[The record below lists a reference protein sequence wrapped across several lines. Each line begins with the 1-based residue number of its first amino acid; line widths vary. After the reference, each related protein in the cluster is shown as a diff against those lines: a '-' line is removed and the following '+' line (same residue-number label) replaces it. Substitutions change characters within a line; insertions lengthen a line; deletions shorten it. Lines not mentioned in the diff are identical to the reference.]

1 MNFTEFKKLLQYINN
16 NQRRIF
22 VSKVNRNLFFNLSR
36 IIITIIITNVN
47 KFIDNNNIVINL
59 LQINSVFDKKLD
71 FRELITEQKRERR
84 KINNFYLYTKC
95 VDH

>member
-1 MNFTEFKKLLQYINN
+1 MNFIELKKLLQHINN

-22 VSKVNRNLFFNLSR
+22 VAKVNRNFFFNLLR

-59 LQINSVFDKKLD
+59 L
-71 FRELITEQKRERR
+71 
-84 KINNFYLYTKC
+84 
-95 VDH
+95 